1 MAAGEAVGKF
11 LYDIVAERLKAQAAD
26 QSALTGRAK
35 DLVGLA
41 AVTTTVTGVLA
52 NDKLFDV
59 TKGSQPIVFAVLLS
73 FGLLLTIG
81 AGLYGL
87 KPRVWYLSPDPTEV
101 FSTVSGN
108 LAWPLDSYYASVATG
123 LTQPGV
129 VVTGKSALAHN
140 DEQLVKLRRA
150 IVIQVV
156 GVAILA
162 SSGLVVAWQATR

>member
-1 MAAGEAVGKF
+1 MAVGDAVGKF

-35 DLVGLA
+35 DLIGLA

-59 TKGSQPIVFAVLLS
+59 TKGSQPVVFAVLLS
-73 FGLLLTIG
+73 CGLLLTVG
-81 AGLYGL
+81 AGLYGM
-87 KPRVWYLSPDPTEV
+87 KPRVWYLSPDPLEV
-101 FSTVSGN
+101 FSTVSAN
-108 LAWPLDSYYASVATG
+108 LTWPLDSYYASVATG
-123 LTQPGV
+123 LTQPGI

-140 DEQLVKLRRA
+140 DEQLSKLRRA